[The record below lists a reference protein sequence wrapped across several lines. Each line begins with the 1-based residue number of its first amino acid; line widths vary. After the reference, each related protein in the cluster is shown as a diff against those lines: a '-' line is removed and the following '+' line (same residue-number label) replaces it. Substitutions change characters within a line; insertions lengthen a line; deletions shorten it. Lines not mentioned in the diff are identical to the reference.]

1 MYLHWS
7 KPIGGT
13 MAYRFTTPTIL
24 EEMESDG
31 HPLFSRI
38 KIEKGITV
46 LKIDGEY
53 YEVRFPSAE
62 EVADADI
69 AYIGGYSYEVSEEE
83 KDDLEAAEYT
93 VETV

>member
-1 MYLHWS
+1 
-7 KPIGGT
+7 

-38 KIEKGITV
+38 KIPKGITV
-46 LKIDGEY
+46 LKNGGVY
-53 YEVRFPSAE
+53 TQVRFPSAE
-62 EVADADI
+62 QVAAATI
-69 AYIGGYSYEVSEEE
+69 AYIGGYSYEVTLAE
-83 KDDLEAAEYT
+83 KNALEAAGYT